1 MRFAEVQGRAGR
13 SCACACARVEPGAR
27 AGAARTK
34 RGHLLHRRH
43 APRLGIVRRQVESH
57 PVRPA
62 RMLHQDGDTMRILIT
77 DGNERAA
84 LAAAR
89 SLVRAGHDVC
99 VAAATRLSLAG
110 VSRGVR
116 ARQVAT
122 DPLTE
127 PESYAAEGGRIARQ
141 EGCGVLLPIT
151 DPSLEAV
158 LERPAALAATVALP
172 FPDLSIYRAAS
183 DKAHILELARASGF
197 GVPVTR
203 TIAAPKDIAAAIP
216 DAAFFPAIVKPHR
229 SVVTAGGIR
238 RKLNVI
244 PVADSAECNRTLT
257 ALPAAA
263 FPVLLQQRVSGEG
276 EGFFAL
282 RWGGRTVAMFAHRR
296 LREKPPAGG
305 VSVYRESIPLDPA
318 LVGPGLRLLDA
329 LDWQG
334 VAMIECKRDPATGRQ
349 VIMEVNG
356 RFWGSLQLAIDAGV
370 DFPALLVRCAAGE
383 TVPECRDYD
392 VGVRSRW
399 FWGDV
404 DHLYLR
410 LREGSGLRAL
420 VDFVRVSPGRDRGEV
435 WRWRDPAPFAVETMQ
450 WLGVIPR
457 TADARSR
464 SRVVPIESAP
474 DSGAP

>member
-1 MRFAEVQGRAGR
+1 MRV
-13 SCACACARVEPGAR
+13 
-27 AGAARTK
+27 
-34 RGHLLHRRH
+34 
-43 APRLGIVRRQVESH
+43 
-57 PVRPA
+57 
-62 RMLHQDGDTMRILIT
+62 LIT

-89 SLVRAGHDVC
+89 SLVRAGHTVG
-99 VAAATRLSLAG
+99 VTAATRVSLAG

-116 ARQVAT
+116 SHQLAT
-122 DPLTE
+122 DPLTDQ
-127 PESYAAEGGRIARQ
+127 PGYAAELGRVTRQ
-141 EGCGVLLPIT
+141 QDTTVLLPTT
-151 DPSLEAV
+151 DASLEAV
-158 LERPAALAATVALP
+158 LEHRSALPVGVVLP
-172 FPDLSIYRAAS
+172 FPDLATYRAAS
-183 DKAHILELARASGF
+183 DKARILTLARDCGF
-197 GVPVTR
+197 GVPETR
-203 TIAAPKDIAAAIP
+203 MVATPGECDVPVP
-216 DAAFFPAIVKPHR
+216 DDFFPAVVKPHR
-229 SVVTAGGIR
+229 SVVAAGGIR
-238 RKLNVI
+238 RRLTVT
-244 PVADSAECNRTLT
+244 PVADAVDCRRALT

-263 FPVLLQQRVSGEG
+263 FPVLVQQRVEGVG

-318 LVGPGLRLLDA
+318 LVGPGLRLLEA

-334 VAMIECKRDPATGRQ
+334 VAMIECKREQATGRQ
-349 VIMEVNG
+349 VVMEVNG

-370 DFPALLVRCAAGE
+370 DFPALLARCAAGE
-383 TVPECRDYD
+383 TVPECRNYR

-420 VDFVRVSPGRDRGEV
+420 VNFLRVSPRRDRGEV
-435 WRWRDPAPFAVETMQ
+435 WRWRDPAPFVVETLQ
-450 WLGVIPR
+450 WLGVTPR

-464 SRVVPIESAP
+464 SRAAPIESAP
-474 DSGAP
+474 DSGVP